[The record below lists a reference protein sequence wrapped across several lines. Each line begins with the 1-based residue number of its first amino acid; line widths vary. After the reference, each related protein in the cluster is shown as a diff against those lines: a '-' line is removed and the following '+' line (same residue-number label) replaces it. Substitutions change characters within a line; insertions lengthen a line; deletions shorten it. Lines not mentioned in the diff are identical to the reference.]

1 MCIMTTN
8 KLKSFFLKVTYL
20 YTNKQTNAITVK
32 VLPSPNYLCH
42 VSRNWSQNQKKNDDL
57 TIKFKLSLW
66 TLHYLI
72 RDIINMS
79 FLTFTQWNY
88 KNRST
93 FYLMQKTIFRFL
105 LYFIAC
111 HNCTEQCNIF
121 LIHTILLFHRFKSI
135 FKS

>member
-93 FYLMQKTIFRFL
+93 FYLMQNTFSDFCFILLPAITVLSNVIFFF
-105 LYFIAC
+105 YTQYCSFIAS
-111 HNCTEQCNIF
+111 N
-121 LIHTILLFHRFKSI
+121 
-135 FKS
+135 